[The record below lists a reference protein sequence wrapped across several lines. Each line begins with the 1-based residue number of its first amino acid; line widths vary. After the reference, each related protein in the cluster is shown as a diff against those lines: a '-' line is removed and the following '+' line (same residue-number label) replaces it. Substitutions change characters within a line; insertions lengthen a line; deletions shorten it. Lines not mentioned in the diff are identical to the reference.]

1 MFKKSHHRFLSFTLL
16 FGSCTQ
22 VDDQT
27 DDDDEGPNGG
37 EYQLINILLV
47 LQELP
52 LLPPLFL
59 CACSWTFSLLRSW
72 SLPYSWAMFKS
83 LEKFTLILC

>member
-1 MFKKSHHRFLSFTLL
+1 MFKNSHHRFLFFTLL
-16 FGSCTQ
+16 FGSCKQ

-59 CACSWTFSLLRSW
+59 CACSWTVSLLSPGPRLTLGS
-72 SLPYSWAMFKS
+72 MFKS